1 MGGEEILRVHMG
13 DVEGSEAVAILDG
26 LRTEGQI
33 EGERH
38 ARLREA
44 FAQMHGTLMRT
55 MAHEKELLEEAKALK
70 TRVEEENL
78 ELQSVSGRTGD
89 DDNLL
94 SSLREGAEQAETEAA
109 LCREREQALMLEVN
123 ELQRERDERRDEV
136 EALERDYLAMMEPQ
150 IAQHKDDIENITDEV
165 MQDKV
170 KLEASRKEAGAL
182 QQNLEDTLGALGRV
196 KEDLVK
202 EKVEV
207 EKARALPETFRK
219 QGEIALKTF
228 NNLKGEENRILTK
241 IREYEADNNK
251 VNQKIKDLNE
261 DHVKYSAQIEKLR
274 LAYDQKEKAMDQI
287 RKDGEITGIDKE
299 SLLAEQVRLD
309 LQFRQ
314 TMVEQKAENDTKNS
328 TTKER
333 DRVIR
338 RLKTLENALLHV
350 ENAIPALESQRDQT
364 KYSVQ
369 TEHNTKKKQEVS
381 IGELKREVDIYMN
394 SYLKKEQIGKEKTA
408 LFQKSY
414 AEVAELEK
422 EVVAMKK
429 EEQAREAVIKE
440 VTSQRERVS
449 RQAALK
455 VQKWKETEELRQ
467 VKDLIIL
474 DLKKKKKDT
483 GRRLK
488 EFQQLYD
495 LVKNQ
500 RNKFVNMIQTS
511 TQSIAEMK
519 EKLKILG
526 NEIDILRTETLNKEK
541 LLAKAR
547 TDHSNAQIDRDHLR
561 SELNK
566 CALTF
571 KIRQEAVEEQITEI
585 DKLHAIINTSEK
597 EMLHLKKQYQ
607 TCVESR
613 NYTGIMLI
621 DRNDELCI
629 LYEKSN
635 IQEEV
640 LKHGEI
646 SLVRKENEIR
656 MLQLELKEIQRS
668 IDATR
673 KVLPQVPSL
682 DESIASLQQQ
692 LLEAR
697 DQAAELE
704 AALESPNNKQRW
716 RRLEGKIPEKD
727 ELVAKVNQLE
737 ERLND
742 KKEQLLEKNLI
753 LDEVTTLSDRLRHQ
767 AKEGRADTLELA
779 RKVNGYQ
786 SRLRS
791 LTRKM
796 MATVSEL
803 SMYQASAMK
812 LDAEKQELEEEKA
825 QAVVNLREGLA
836 PTDDAAREWNRLEHE
851 RMQLLEMAKAAA
863 EYRSD
868 LERPMH
874 RTTAEPRPNAYIPE
888 DLGIPKPYGKYA
900 PFKPSEPGTTM
911 RHIRKPE
918 VREIV
923 I

>member
-55 MAHEKELLEEAKALK
+55 MAHEKELLEDAKGLK
-70 TRVEEENL
+70 ARVEEENL

-94 SSLREGAEQAETEAA
+94 SSLREDAEQAETEAA

-182 QQNLEDTLGALGRV
+182 RQNLEDTLGALGQV

-251 VNQKIKDLNE
+251 TNQKIKDLNE

-314 TMVEQKAENDTKNS
+314 TMAEQKAENDTKNS

-656 MLQLELKEIQRS
+656 MLQLELKEVQRS

-727 ELVAKVNQLE
+727 ELVSKVNQLE

>member
-26 LRTEGQI
+26 LRTESQI

-55 MAHEKELLEEAKALK
+55 MAHEKELLEEAKGLK
-70 TRVEEENL
+70 ARVEEENL

-94 SSLREGAEQAETEAA
+94 SSLREDAEQAETEAA

-251 VNQKIKDLNE
+251 TNQKIKDLNE

-656 MLQLELKEIQRS
+656 MLQLELKEVQRS

-727 ELVAKVNQLE
+727 ELVSKVNQLE

-812 LDAEKQELEEEKA
+812 LDAEKQELEDEKA

>member
-26 LRTEGQI
+26 LRTESQI

-55 MAHEKELLEEAKALK
+55 MAHEKELLEEAKGLK
-70 TRVEEENL
+70 ARVEEENL

-94 SSLREGAEQAETEAA
+94 SSLREDAEQAETEAA

-182 QQNLEDTLGALGRV
+182 RQNLEDTLGALGQV

-251 VNQKIKDLNE
+251 TNQKIKDLNE

-309 LQFRQ
+309 LLFRQ
-314 TMVEQKAENDTKNS
+314 TMAEQKAENDTKNS

-656 MLQLELKEIQRS
+656 MLQLELKEVQRS

-727 ELVAKVNQLE
+727 ELVSKVNQLE

-812 LDAEKQELEEEKA
+812 LDAEKQELEDEKA

>member
-55 MAHEKELLEEAKALK
+55 MAHEKELLEEAKGLK
-70 TRVEEENL
+70 ARVEEENL

-94 SSLREGAEQAETEAA
+94 SSLREDAEQAETEAA

-182 QQNLEDTLGALGRV
+182 RQNLEDTLGALSQV

-251 VNQKIKDLNE
+251 TNQKIKDLNE

-314 TMVEQKAENDTKNS
+314 TMAEQKAENDTKNS

-656 MLQLELKEIQRS
+656 MLQLELKEVQRS

-727 ELVAKVNQLE
+727 ELVSKVNQLE

>member
-26 LRTEGQI
+26 LRTESQI

-55 MAHEKELLEEAKALK
+55 MAHEKELLEEAKGLK
-70 TRVEEENL
+70 ARVEEENL

-94 SSLREGAEQAETEAA
+94 SSLREDAEQAETEAA

-251 VNQKIKDLNE
+251 TNQKIKDLNE

-656 MLQLELKEIQRS
+656 MLQLELKEVQRS

-673 KVLPQVPSL
+673 KVLPQVPFL

-727 ELVAKVNQLE
+727 ELVSKVNQLE

-812 LDAEKQELEEEKA
+812 LDAEKQELEDEKA